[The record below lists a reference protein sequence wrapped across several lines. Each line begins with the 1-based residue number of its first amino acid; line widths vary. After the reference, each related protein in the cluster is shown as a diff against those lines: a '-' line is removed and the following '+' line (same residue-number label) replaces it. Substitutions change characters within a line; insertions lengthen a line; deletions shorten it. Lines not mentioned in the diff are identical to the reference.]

1 MRRATAVIGALAL
14 VVASAS
20 VFAQAK
26 PSFAGKWVL
35 VPPADAAAGGG
46 GGGGRGGG
54 RGGGFGNE
62 FTIAQT
68 DKTLTITRMGQ
79 DGTAMAPTVYN
90 IGGESK
96 ISMPGRGGGAPTE
109 VVAKTAWEGNNL
121 VITTATANGEQKR
134 VLSLTG
140 GNLTIA
146 TTNPGREGGAPT
158 TNTATY
164 KKG

>member
-1 MRRATAVIGALAL
+1 M

-20 VFAQAK
+20 VFAQK
-26 PSFAGKWVL
+26 TSFAGKWVL

-46 GGGGRGGG
+46 GGGGGRGGG
-54 RGGGFGNE
+54 RGGFGPE
-62 FTIAQT
+62 FTIEQT
-68 DKTLTITRMGQ
+68 DKTFTIVRTGQ
-79 DGTAMAPTVYN
+79 DGTPMKTTYN

-96 ISMPGRGGGAPTE
+96 IMMPGRQGAAGTE

-121 VITTATANGEQKR
+121 VITTAQANGEVKR
-134 VLSLTG
+134 VFSMAG

-146 TTNPGREGGAPT
+146 TTSPGREGGAPT
-158 TNTATY
+158 TNTVTY

>member
-1 MRRATAVIGALAL
+1 M

-46 GGGGRGGG
+46 GGGGGRGGG
-54 RGGGFGNE
+54 RGGFGME
-62 FTIAQT
+62 FSIEQT
-68 DKTLTITRMGQ
+68 DKTITIVRAGQ
-79 DGTAMAPTVYN
+79 DGTPMKTTYN
-90 IGGESK
+90 IGGETK
-96 ISMPGRGGGAPTE
+96 VSMPGRQGGAPTE
-109 VVAKTAWEGNNL
+109 VVTKTAWEGSNL
-121 VITTATANGEQKR
+121 VMTTTTANGEQKR
-134 VLSLTG
+134 VISMTG

-158 TNTATY
+158 TTTVTY

>member
-20 VFAQAK
+20 VFAQKAN
-26 PSFAGKWVL
+26 FAGKWVL

-46 GGGGRGGG
+46 GGGGGRGGG
-54 RGGGFGNE
+54 RGGGFGAE
-62 FTIAQT
+62 FTIEQT
-68 DKTLTITRMGQ
+68 DKTLTIVRAGQ
-79 DGTAMAPTVYN
+79 DGTPMKTEYT
-90 IGGESK
+90 IGGETK
-96 ISMPGRGGGAPTE
+96 VAGRGGE
-109 VVAKTAWEGNNL
+109 VVTKTAWEGSNL
-121 VITTATANGEQKR
+121 VMTTVTPNGEQKR
-134 VLSLTG
+134 VISLTG

-158 TNTATY
+158 TNTMTY